1 MKKCP
6 YCAEEIKG
14 EAIVCRYCGLDLGNK
29 ITLSIVQKRI
39 VFAIFR
45 KVSIIIILIPTSIVA
60 IYGILGLVVFIIKSF
75 S

>member
-1 MKKCP
+1 MKKCK
-6 YCAEEIKG
+6 YCAEEIQDN
-14 EAIVCRYCGLDLGNK
+14 AIVCRYCGLDLGNK
-29 ITLSIVQKRI
+29 ITLSIAQKRI